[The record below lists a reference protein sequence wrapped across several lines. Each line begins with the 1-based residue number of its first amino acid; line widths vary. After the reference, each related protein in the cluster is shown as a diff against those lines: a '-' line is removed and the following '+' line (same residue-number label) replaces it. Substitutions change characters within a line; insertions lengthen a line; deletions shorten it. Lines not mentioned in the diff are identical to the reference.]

1 VLIERI
7 NEHDPTSYIRLTLT
21 REQLLKIYASLQD
34 DITKGGGDQHT
45 LQMTGEMNRFLIDDA
60 RSLGL

>member
-1 VLIERI
+1 MRIERI
-7 NEHDPTSYIRLTLT
+7 NEQDKTSYITVTLT

-34 DITKGGGDQHT
+34 DITKGGGDQDT

-60 RSLGL
+60 KSLGL